1 MTHKKY
7 PYRYAPKQISYT
19 HIRIYCNE
27 KDVELN
33 SKANRGKQKQHKTT
47 SKKERKKNVTHKI
60 EGKRIAVQVF
70 FWMLFNFRRHRFFSS
85 FSNH

>member
-47 SKKERKKNVTHKI
+47 SKKGRKKKCYAQNRREKNRCTSIFLDVI
-60 EGKRIAVQVF
+60 QLSSSSVF
-70 FWMLFNFRRHRFFSS
+70 FFF
-85 FSNH
+85 F